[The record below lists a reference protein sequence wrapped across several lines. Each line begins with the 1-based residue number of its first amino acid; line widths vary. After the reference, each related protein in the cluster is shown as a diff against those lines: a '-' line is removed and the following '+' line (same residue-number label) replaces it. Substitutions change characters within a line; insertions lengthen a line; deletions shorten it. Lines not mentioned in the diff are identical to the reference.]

1 MKRTILNGRKR
12 RPTHPGALLREIVL
26 PAAGI
31 SQTELAHKIGV
42 SRRVI
47 SELCQE
53 KRSLSVDMAHRLAR
67 VFNTSL
73 ESWLN
78 MQIAV
83 DVWDELEAHKREY
96 DRIKPLS
103 QETNLIEP
111 EPSRQVLYTLDSE
124 GPERKTA

>member
-1 MKRTILNGRKR
+1 MKRTILNGRRR
-12 RPTHPGALLREIVL
+12 RPTHPGALLREVVL

-31 SQTELAHKIGV
+31 SQAELARKVGV

-53 KRSLSVDMAHRLAR
+53 KRALSVDMAYRLAR

-96 DRIKPLS
+96 DRIKPL
-103 QETNLIEP
+103 NP
-111 EPSRQVLYTLDSE
+111 EPGLIKPERSHQISFALDSE
-124 GPERKTA
+124 DPKRKTA